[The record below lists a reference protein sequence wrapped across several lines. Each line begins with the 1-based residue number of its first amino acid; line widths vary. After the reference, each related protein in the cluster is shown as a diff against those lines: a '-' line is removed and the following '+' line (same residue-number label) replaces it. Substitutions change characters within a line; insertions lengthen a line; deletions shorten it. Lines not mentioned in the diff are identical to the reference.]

1 MVNLARPASTVA
13 CAQND
18 PAGVGG
24 GGERLVPVEN
34 TDEEAKVNEKWWEVG
49 MGETSQLGRKSG
61 ERGGSQRGED
71 LGGGLAG
78 AQVRRDIQR
87 TVGLERVL
95 QFRGAEG
102 VQGLWGRKS
111 NLRDKC

>member
-1 MVNLARPASTVA
+1 
-13 CAQND
+13 
-18 PAGVGG
+18 
-24 GGERLVPVEN
+24 
-34 TDEEAKVNEKWWEVG
+34 

-61 ERGGSQRGED
+61 ESGGSQRGED